1 MSNEIGGLSN
11 LPASVEVFDTT
22 LRDGLQVEG
31 VSATV
36 DDKLRI
42 AEQLD
47 YLGVHFIEGGW
58 PGANPKD
65 IEFFARATTELQ
77 LTSSTMVAFGSTR
90 RPKGKVDDDTTLR
103 NLLEANT
110 STVCIVA
117 KSWDYHVLNALQTT
131 LDEGESMIADSVEFL
146 AGNGRQVMVDMEHFF
161 DGYKRNPEFALRAL
175 EAAVVKGASHVV
187 LCDTNGGSLPHEV
200 ESIVGAVHRHVGND
214 VIIGIH
220 CHDDTGCAVANSIAA
235 VTAGARHVQ
244 GTLNGL
250 GERTGNCNLTTV
262 IPNLQLKLGIP
273 CLPEGRIE
281 RLTAVSH
288 HVAEVL
294 NRPLNPQAPYVGA
307 SAFAHKAG
315 LHVSAIA
322 RAKDAYEHVD
332 PELVGN
338 GTRFVVSEMAGRAT
352 IQMKAAELGLPMDGP
367 AVNQVIDDLKRLEH
381 EGYHFEA
388 ADASLEL
395 LMRRAAGW
403 QQDFFRVESMRVIT
417 DEMTT
422 GDFTTEATVKVWV
435 GDQRHV
441 HTSEGN
447 GPVNAIDSAMRAA
460 VGGSYPL
467 LAKVHLTDF
476 KVRILDGATATG
488 AITRVLID
496 ATNGDR
502 VWTTIGVSPNIIEA
516 SWRALEESLVYG
528 LLQLPTPQAHRSGV
542 CGPLSG
548 PQAPNAVTGR
558 AFGGRQ
564 WAWQRPSSPL
574 FHPPTSSGCTARP
587 MSCRQ
592 VGDRIVPPRSPASSR
607 RVHDSGTKVPTR
619 AMR

>member
-1 MSNEIGGLSN
+1 MSNESGGFSG
-11 LPASVEVFDTT
+11 ARTSVEVFDTT

-65 IEFFARATTELQ
+65 IEFFARAATELQ

-90 RPKGKVDDDTTLR
+90 RPKGKVDDDATLR

-110 STVCIVA
+110 STVCIVV

-131 LDEGESMIADSVEFL
+131 LDEGEAMIADSVEFL

-175 EAAVVKGASHVV
+175 EAAVVKGASHLV

-200 ESIVGAVHRHVGND
+200 ESIVTAVHRHVGND

-220 CHDDTGCAVANSIAA
+220 CHDDTGCAVANSMAA
-235 VTAGARHVQ
+235 VKAGARHVQ

-262 IPNLQLKLGIP
+262 IPNLQLKLGMP

-417 DEMTT
+417 DEVST

-460 VGGSYPL
+460 VGGSYPQL
-467 LAKVHLTDF
+467 SKVHLTDF

-502 VWTTIGVSPNIIEA
+502 IWTTIGVSPNIIEA

-528 LLQLPTPQAHRSGV
+528 LLHT
-542 CGPLSG
+542 
-548 PQAPNAVTGR
+548 
-558 AFGGRQ
+558 
-564 WAWQRPSSPL
+564 
-574 FHPPTSSGCTARP
+574 
-587 MSCRQ
+587 
-592 VGDRIVPPRSPASSR
+592 
-607 RVHDSGTKVPTR
+607 
-619 AMR
+619 